1 MIGVVTSP
9 FVSLRGIVVRTNVPR
24 QPRAR
29 LAINPV
35 SQDPVVSYDYCTF
48 IANRLTIDGSGYN
61 CLSTSNCNTH
71 QNLAQSEH
79 RGTMLRFLILIVRG
93 ILIDL
98 TRRKKRAFFLR
109 VCVSLAAIASFLRHK
124 FKGAFAGRAV
134 RARPDSL
141 RREFQLQNFQSCS
154 AATWARARGRWD
166 TRWW

>member
-35 SQDPVVSYDYCTF
+35 SQDPVVSYVYCTF

-98 TRRKKRAFFLR
+98 TRRKASEASETHTKKRSPVQTPFGVNFNFRISR
-109 VCVSLAAIASFLRHK
+109 VST
-124 FKGAFAGRAV
+124 
-134 RARPDSL
+134 RARVGL
-141 RREFQLQNFQSCS
+141 
-154 AATWARARGRWD
+154 
-166 TRWW
+166 

>member
-35 SQDPVVSYDYCTF
+35 SQDPVVSYVYCTF

-98 TRRKKRAFFLR
+98 TRRKKR
-109 VCVSLAAIASFLRHK
+109 VKNTHEEK
-124 FKGAFAGRAV
+124 KP
-134 RARPDSL
+134 RPDSL
-141 RREFQLQNFQSCS
+141 RREFQLQNFQS
-154 AATWARARGRWD
+154 
-166 TRWW
+166 

>member
-35 SQDPVVSYDYCTF
+35 SQNPVVSYVYCTF

-98 TRRKKRAFFLR
+98 TRRKKRAER
-109 VCVSLAAIASFLRHK
+109 AKHTRKTKKRAKRGESHEEKKQAERAAGSCPP
-124 FKGAFAGRAV
+124 RAPCGLLHV
-134 RARPDSL
+134 HYWP
-141 RREFQLQNFQSCS
+141 CS
-154 AATWARARGRWD
+154 TEE
-166 TRWW
+166 